1 MSLSQKTGIGLPNIS
16 VAFKE
21 KAETAIRSLN
31 RQTVAVILAGES
43 ESGVQEYKSLA
54 ELENVLMPSF
64 SREELD
70 FVKRVFEG
78 SYGESPAKV
87 IVSYAPSADTALHAL
102 YPYSF
107 DWLCG
112 YSVTDQAPEMTE
124 MSTDEAAEDI
134 NALIIEK
141 TEEFRL
147 NGKYCKAV
155 VAGDAAPDREY
166 IVHFVASGIKSGENT
181 YEAEQYTGRIAGILA
196 SLPLSQSC
204 TYFMLPEVDSVTP
217 EGLLD
222 AEDKIGRGKLILIND
237 GEVVRIAR
245 GVTSA
250 TSEGEH
256 KIKVQCAKDKIE
268 QEIKQAIKDS
278 YIGKYTNTYDNK
290 CLLIAALRNYF
301 TEIAKQG
308 LIKKD
313 FEVGIDTDAQTTYLS
328 NKGTDTSAL
337 SEQEIKEANT
347 GDEVFIAIRLS
358 LLDAM
363 EDFTISISNE

>member
-1 MSLSQKTGIGLPNIS
+1 MGTDTVIGLPNIS
-16 VAFKE
+16 VTFKE
-21 KAETAIRSLN
+21 KAEKAIRSLS

-43 ESGVQEYKSLA
+43 TSGVGEYKSSA
-54 ELENVLMPSF
+54 ELSLLSVSQEGI
-64 SREELD
+64 D

-78 SYGESPAKV
+78 SYGTSPAKV
-87 IVSYAPSADTALHAL
+87 IVSYADTAAVAL
-102 YPYSF
+102 LALQPYSF

-112 YSVTDQAPEMTE
+112 YSTVGETTE
-124 MSTDEAAEDI
+124 MSEDEVTADI
-134 NALIIEK
+134 NLLIAEK
-141 TEEFRL
+141 TEEFRAS
-147 NGKYCKAV
+147 GKYCKAV
-155 VAGDAAPDREY
+155 VAGTTAPDKEY
-166 IVHFVASGIKSGENT
+166 IVHFTANGIRSGEKT
-181 YEAEQYTGRIAGILA
+181 YTAEQYTGRIAGLLA

-204 TYFMLPEVDSVTP
+204 TYFMLPEVDSVTAKTQL
-217 EGLLD
+217 ETEQ
-222 AEDKIGRGKLILIND
+222 AMGKGELVLIND

-250 TSEGEH
+250 TSEGRER
-256 KIKVQCAKDKIE
+256 KIKVQRAKDKIE

-290 CLLIAALRNYF
+290 CLLIAAIKNYF

-308 LIKKD
+308 LIQKN
-313 FEVGIDTDAQTTYLS
+313 FEVGIDIDTQTTYLA
-328 NKGTDTSAL
+328 NAGTDTSTL

-347 GDEVFIAIRLS
+347 GDEVFIAIKLS

>member
-1 MSLSQKTGIGLPNIS
+1 MSLSRRTGIGLPNIS

-31 RQTVAVILAGES
+31 RQTVAVILAGET

-54 ELENVLMPSF
+54 QVEDVLMQPL
-64 SREELD
+64 SREGLD

-112 YSVTDQAPEMTE
+112 YSFKDEATE
-124 MSTDEAAEDI
+124 MSADEAAEDI

-141 TEEFRL
+141 TEEFRV

-155 VAGDAAPDREY
+155 VAGDAAPDKEY
-166 IVHFVASGIKSGENT
+166 IVHFVANGIKSGENT

-222 AEDKIGRGKLILIND
+222 IEDKIGRGKLVLIND

-301 TEIAKQG
+301 SEIAKQG
-308 LIKKD
+308 LIQKD
-313 FEVGIDTDAQTTYLS
+313 FEVGIDTDAQTTYLA
-328 NKGTDTSAL
+328 NEGTDTSAL